1 VYVGEASGRRD
12 ETITTIIFQLIS
24 YLLKGDGDAMKKN
37 VRKTMQNEKYLWNLL
52 YRNKFSTFFYKA

>member
-1 VYVGEASGRRD
+1 MYVGEASGSRD

-37 VRKTMQNEKYLWNLL
+37 VRKTMQNEWNL
-52 YRNKFSTFFYKA
+52 RKSMESTIQK